1 MAKYGYNLSKILEIF
16 ANGFMLNM
24 TRDKHMRFK
33 LHQKNDK
40 IWHEIDKKILY
51 RTLEKLRLNKI
62 VDITK
67 EGNIEKMRLNQKGK
81 TRWLQYQLNNLTL
94 NRKKSWDKKWRIVLF
109 DIPENKKRQRDSLR
123 HRLKKLDFFEF
134 QKSVF
139 VYPFPCQNE
148 INFIINF
155 FGIEKNVYYIEA
167 PISPDKKLRE
177 HFNL

>member
-67 EGNIEKMRLNQKGK
+67 EGNIEKCVLTKRAKHDGSN
-81 TRWLQYQLNNLTL
+81 TNLITL
-94 NRKKSWDKKWRIVLF
+94 PSTEKNLGIKNGVLF
-109 DIPENKKRQRDSLR
+109 FLIFRKTKRNN
-123 HRLKKLDFFEF
+123 ET
-134 QKSVF
+134 
-139 VYPFPCQNE
+139 PCAT
-148 INFIINF
+148 
-155 FGIEKNVYYIEA
+155 G
-167 PISPDKKLRE
+167 
-177 HFNL
+177 